1 MKTILDFEI
10 SNTENKLNEV
20 VISGTLKPV
29 RRLENPVP
37 VEIITATFLKLNPT
51 ANIFDA
57 LHNVNGFHKTIAMFV
72 TLATSGSMAD
82 GRAGSKKK
90 GMAGEV

>member
-29 RRLENPVP
+29 RRLENPV
-37 VEIITATFLKLNPT
+37 EIITATF
-51 ANIFDA
+51 F
-57 LHNVNGFHKTIAMFV
+57 
-72 TLATSGSMAD
+72 
-82 GRAGSKKK
+82 
-90 GMAGEV
+90 

>member
-1 MKTILDFEI
+1 
-10 SNTENKLNEV
+10 V

-51 ANIFDA
+51 ANIFD
-57 LHNVNGFHKTIAMFV
+57 V
-72 TLATSGSMAD
+72 TRKWLAST
-82 GRAGSKKK
+82 KQLQCL
-90 GMAGEV
+90 